1 MEVFLANDLFV
12 VMIYFFVKFFIGSL
26 RDTITCFKNIRKKSD
41 SLTLKDYL
49 TIFFFGFSTVFFLL
63 LAAVVLGGYFVL
75 LNEYEVIPK
84 TTIMFP
90 IYQ

>member
-1 MEVFLANDLFV
+1 MGVFLANDLFV
-12 VMIYFFVKFFIGSL
+12 VMIYFFVKSFIGSI

-49 TIFFFGFSTVFFLL
+49 TIFFFAFSTVFFALL
-63 LAAVVLGGYFVL
+63 VAVVLGGYFVL

-84 TTIMFP
+84 SHS
-90 IYQ
+90 